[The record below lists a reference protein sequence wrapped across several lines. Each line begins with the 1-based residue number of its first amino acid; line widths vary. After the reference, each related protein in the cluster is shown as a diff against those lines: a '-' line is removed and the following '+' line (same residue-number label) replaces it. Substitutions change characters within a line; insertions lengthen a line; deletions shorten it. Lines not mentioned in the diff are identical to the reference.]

1 MAVTRLE
8 IGTRVRVK
16 AVLDFFYD
24 EDNERTYQ
32 RDPVTF
38 DAWITGATNKPMG
51 IYYPSRRLY
60 GMFGEPD
67 EDEPARLDVTSTV
80 FIYRVRQRLF
90 GREFEVLPD
99 DMETL

>member
-8 IGTRVRVK
+8 IGTRVRIK

-24 EDNERTYQ
+24 EDNKRTYQ

-38 DAWITGATNKPMG
+38 DAWIVGATNKPMG
-51 IYYPSRRLY
+51 TYCPSRRLHDF
-60 GMFGEPD
+60 FGGCD
-67 EDEPARLDVTSTV
+67 DEPARLDIDSTV
-80 FIYRVRQRLF
+80 FVYRVRQRLF

-99 DMETL
+99 DMEIL